1 MKKLVALVLVMF
13 LSLSLPAMSVME
25 SKGGDVPLSEMQ
37 ALYLIMLES
46 MWQSDEWQR
55 VEVPAGV
62 YEIGVEIPEGEWTIS
77 CDRDFIVSVG
87 TKLDGSKTDIPVEN
101 FKAYEY
107 VDAEDYKS
115 GWTVKLEKGD
125 YIKLSKLV
133 TFTTPIKGQGFV
145 FK

>member
-1 MKKLVALVLVMF
+1 MKKLVALILVLF

-77 CDRDFIVSVG
+77 DDSMFIVGVG
-87 TKLDGSKTDIPVEN
+87 PELDETKTGIDK
-101 FKAYEY
+101 
-107 VDAEDYKS
+107 KS
-115 GWTVKLEKGD
+115 QKFWDLINMKEFTNGWTVKLVKGD
-125 YIKLSKLV
+125 FIYLSDSV
-133 TFTTPIKGQGFV
+133 TFTTPIKGQGFK

>member
-1 MKKLVALVLVMF
+1 MKKLVALVLVLLLA
-13 LSLSLPAMSVME
+13 LSLSYASAEV
-25 SKGGDVPLSEMQ
+25 KIDDGIPLSQKQ
-37 ALYLIMLES
+37 AILLTVLES

-62 YEIGVEIPEGEWTIS
+62 YEVGVEIPEGEWTIS